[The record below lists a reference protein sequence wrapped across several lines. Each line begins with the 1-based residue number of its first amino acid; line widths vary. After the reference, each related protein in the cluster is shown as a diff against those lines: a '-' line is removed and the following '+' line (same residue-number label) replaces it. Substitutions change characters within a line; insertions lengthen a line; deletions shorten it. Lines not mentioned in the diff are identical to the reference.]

1 MHQSSHRNLL
11 TLLCLPAILIGLA
24 APMDASEPRSAVA
37 LQELVNSLKAQLG
50 IDAVVSAAIV
60 TTNTL
65 LVSVQPVDGDPGTFR
80 MAFEERFLT
89 ALDAGRPEGDYR
101 PRARSCLDLHAPPIS
116 ADRASCQHGGD
127 ACRAARKPRTGL
139 QQGVGTRRH
148 QGRPRALPRAPV
160 DTAVTPRRPSG
171 PRRTG

>member
-1 MHQSSHRNLL
+1 MHQSSHRNLF

-24 APMDASEPRSAVA
+24 ARMDASEPRSAVA
-37 LQELVNSLKAQLG
+37 LQELVNGLKTQLG

-89 ALDAGRPEGDYR
+89 A
-101 PRARSCLDLHAPPIS
+101 ST
-116 ADRASCQHGGD
+116 
-127 ACRAARKPRTGL
+127 RT
-139 QQGVGTRRH
+139 
-148 QGRPRALPRAPV
+148 
-160 DTAVTPRRPSG
+160 S
-171 PRRTG
+171 